1 MTFVLLRIYS
11 SKEENLKNYLLSFV
25 REDIKNVAVLQS
37 IAGFGRGREFH
48 SEDVEILSHELPIVI
63 EAVDKREKLLKF
75 LEDNKH
81 LFRECYLTFERVE
94 IWE

>member
-11 SKEENLKNYLLSFV
+11 SKEENLRDYLLSFI
-25 REDIKNVAVLQS
+25 REDIKNVTVLQA
-37 IAGFGRGREFH
+37 IAGFGKGRKFH

-75 LEDNKH
+75 LENNKH
-81 LFRECYLTFERVE
+81 LFYECYLTFERVE